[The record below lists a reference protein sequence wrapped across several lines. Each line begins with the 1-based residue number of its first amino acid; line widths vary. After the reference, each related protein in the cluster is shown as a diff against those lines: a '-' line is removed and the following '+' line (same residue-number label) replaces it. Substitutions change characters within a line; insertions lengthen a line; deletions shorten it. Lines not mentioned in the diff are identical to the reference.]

1 MKRASR
7 SICIITLL
15 IFISCLKKDETK
27 DIPTAKVESKIR
39 MRDLNINRI
48 LTLCDRS
55 KAGID
60 ISTKALRLREKHNS
74 FNEYN
79 KDQESVK

>member
-1 MKRASR
+1 MHYYTFNIHFLFK
-7 SICIITLL
+7 
-15 IFISCLKKDETK
+15 KKDETK
-27 DIPTAKVESKIR
+27 YISTAKVESKIR

-60 ISTKALRLREKHNS
+60 I
-74 FNEYN
+74 NEGS
-79 KDQESVK
+79 KIKSKTQ

>member
-1 MKRASR
+1 MK
-7 SICIITLL
+7 
-15 IFISCLKKDETK
+15 
-27 DIPTAKVESKIR
+27 
-39 MRDLNINRI
+39 DLNINRI
-48 LTLCDRS
+48 LTLCDPS

-60 ISTKALRLREKHNS
+60 ISTKALRLREKHNN

>member
-1 MKRASR
+1 
-7 SICIITLL
+7 
-15 IFISCLKKDETK
+15 
-27 DIPTAKVESKIR
+27 

-60 ISTKALRLREKHNS
+60 ISTKALRLRVKHNS

>member
-1 MKRASR
+1 MKRVSH
-7 SICIITLL
+7 SVCIITLL

-27 DIPTAKVESKIR
+27 YISTAKVESKIR

-60 ISTKALRLREKHNS
+60 ISTKALRLRVKHNS